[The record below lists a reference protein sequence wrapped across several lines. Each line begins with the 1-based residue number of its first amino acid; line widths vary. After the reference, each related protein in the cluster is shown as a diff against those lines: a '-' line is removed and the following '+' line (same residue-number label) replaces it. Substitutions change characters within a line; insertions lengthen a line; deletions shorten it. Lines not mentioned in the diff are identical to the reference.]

1 MGEPGKTLKAA
12 LLLASKQKCI
22 WNVYFCIVLTKA
34 LILNSHM
41 VLNLHFLYSH

>member
-1 MGEPGKTLKAA
+1 MGEPGKILKAA

-22 WNVYFCIVLTKA
+22 WNVYFHIVLYKA

-41 VLNLHFLYSH
+41 VLNLHFSYSH